1 MKKNPPLDSPP
12 DCSVR
17 VLDWVL
23 TPLFLLCFAVI
34 LFVFEPIQRIALHR
48 SRRAHENSVVL
59 LNKSLVALLRMFGVR
74 IEVTSHATLI
84 SNLPYLVVS
93 NHQSLFDIPILHYIF
108 SAHYPRFIAKRELA
122 RWIPSVS
129 FNLAHG
135 ENAVID
141 RSNPQQALDQIT
153 KLAQVAMLRGFAIV
167 IFPEGTRARDGKL
180 KKFRYAGLASL
191 LQTAP
196 IAQIIPVT
204 ISGSWRLARFPIPF
218 RSTLQVVVG
227 APIERE
233 DGSSLKAI
241 AEDLHFVI
249 RSKLT
254 ELEGQT
260 P

>member
-1 MKKNPPLDSPP
+1 MENTPSH
-12 DCSVR
+12 VR
-17 VLDWVL
+17 FLDWVL
-23 TPLFLLCFAVI
+23 TPFFLMCFAII
-34 LFVFEPIQRIALHR
+34 LLVFEPIQRIALHR
-48 SRRAHENSVVL
+48 SRRAHENSLVC
-59 LNKSLVALLRMFGVR
+59 LNKSLVSLLRAFGVR
-74 IEVTSHATLI
+74 IDLTNHATLAA
-84 SNLPYLVVS
+84 NLPYLIVS
-93 NHQSLFDIPILHYIF
+93 NHQSLFDIPILHCIF
-108 SAHYPRFIAKRELA
+108 AEHYPRFIAKKELA

-129 FNLAHG
+129 FNLTHG

-153 KLAQVAMLRGFAIV
+153 KLAQAAMLRGFAIV

-196 IAQIIPVT
+196 IAQIVPVT
-204 ISGSWRLARFPIPF
+204 ISGSWKLARFPIPF
-218 RSTLQVVVG
+218 RTTLKVVVG

-249 RSKLT
+249 HSKLT
-254 ELEGQT
+254 ALEKQNLDEEKNI
-260 P
+260 